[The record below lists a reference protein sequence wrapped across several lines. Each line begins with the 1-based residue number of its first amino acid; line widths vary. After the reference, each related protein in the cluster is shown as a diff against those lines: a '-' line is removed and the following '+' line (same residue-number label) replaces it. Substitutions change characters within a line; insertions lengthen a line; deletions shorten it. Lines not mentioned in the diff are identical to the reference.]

1 MKIAILNCLK
11 ANDVCTGGSCLRAF
25 NARTKHFEQYKDE
38 KDLELV
44 ALARCNGCDAG
55 IDKGFEEKLQYIV
68 DSGAEVCHVG
78 VCTVKRETGK
88 ECPVITEALER
99 LEKHGIKAVRGT
111 H

>member
-25 NARTKHFEQYKDE
+25 NTRTRHFEQYKE
-38 KDLELV
+38 ETELELV
-44 ALARCNGCDAG
+44 ALARCNGCEAG
-55 IDKGFEEKLQYIV
+55 IDEGFEEKLQYIV

-88 ECPVITEALER
+88 ECPVITEALKR
-99 LEKHGIKAVRGT
+99 LEARGIRAVRGT